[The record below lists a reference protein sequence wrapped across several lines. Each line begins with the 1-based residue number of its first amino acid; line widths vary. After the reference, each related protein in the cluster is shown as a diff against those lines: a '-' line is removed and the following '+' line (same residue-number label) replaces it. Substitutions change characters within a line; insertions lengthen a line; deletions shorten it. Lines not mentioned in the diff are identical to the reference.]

1 MLRWLV
7 LLTQVLLPSI
17 AYAVGSVSFSW
28 NGVSEATGYK
38 IHYGTSS
45 RSYSGVVDVGASL
58 TGTVPGLIEG
68 IRYYFAASC
77 YDATR
82 VSGYSNEVSTVVI
95 GAPPVVTSRSV
106 AVAGS
111 SVSLVFNKSVIV
123 AGAAPT
129 LISSTAVP
137 VTLSTPS
144 GSGTATVTYVASRQ
158 ILGAEVLTMS
168 YTQSGSG
175 IKDTADNLLASFS
188 DQSVT
193 NASGQI
199 IVALSNL
206 LPATG
211 TRYRKEV
218 ASTTVGLSTNKIASC
233 RYGAAPGSP
242 WATLSPF
249 TITGS
254 MTHRSDF
261 WMVPGG
267 GYQVCSRCL
276 DTAAMQYS
284 GDACTRFS
292 VRAERK
298 R

>member
-1 MLRWLV
+1 VLRWL
-7 LLTQVLLPSI
+7 LLLAQVLLPGL
-17 AYAVGSVSFSW
+17 AWAAGAVNLAW
-28 NGVSEATGYK
+28 DGVSEATGYK

-45 RSYSGVVDVGASL
+45 GSYSGVVDVGASL
-58 TGTVPGLIEG
+58 TGTVPGLTEG
-68 IRYYFAASC
+68 TRYYFAASC

-82 VSGYSNEVSTVVI
+82 VSGYSNEVTTIAVGS
-95 GAPPVVTSRSV
+95 PPIVTGRTV
-106 AVAGS
+106 AVAGA
-111 SVSLVFNKSVIV
+111 SVSLAFDKNVIV

-129 LISSTAVP
+129 LASSTGVP
-137 VTLSTPS
+137 ITLSMPS
-144 GSGTATVTYVASRQ
+144 GSGTATVTYAASRQ

-175 IKDTADNLLASFS
+175 IKDTANNLLASFS
-188 DQSVT
+188 GQLVT
-193 NASGQI
+193 NASSKL
-199 IVALSNL
+199 IVALSDL
-206 LPATG
+206 IPATG

-218 ASTTVGLSTNKIASC
+218 ASTTVGLSTNKVASC
-233 RYGAAPGSP
+233 RYGATPGLP
-242 WATLSPF
+242 WANLVPF
-249 TITGS
+249 TITGN

-276 DTAAMQYS
+276 DTAAVQYS

>member
-1 MLRWLV
+1 LLLLV
-7 LLTQVLLPSI
+7 QVFLPGI
-17 AYAVGSVSFSW
+17 AWATGSVNLAW
-28 NGVSEATGYK
+28 DGVSEATGYK

-45 RSYSGVVDVGASL
+45 GNYSSVVDVGASL
-58 TGTVPGLIEG
+58 TGTVSGLIEG
-68 IRYYFAASC
+68 TRYYFAASC
-77 YDATR
+77 YDLTR
-82 VSGYSNEVSTVVI
+82 VSGYSNEVSTIVP
-95 GAPPVVTSRSV
+95 ATPPVVTERSV
-106 AVAGS
+106 ATLGA
-111 SVSLVFNKSVIV
+111 SVSLVFSESVIV

-129 LISSTAVP
+129 LVSSTAVP

-144 GSGTATVTYVASRQ
+144 GSGTATVTYAASRQ

-175 IKDTADNLLASFS
+175 IKDAENNLLASFS
-188 DQSVT
+188 GQSVT
-193 NASGQI
+193 NVSNQI
-199 IVALSNL
+199 IVALSDL
-206 LPATG
+206 IPAAG

-218 ASTTVGLSTNKIASC
+218 ASTTIGLSTNKVASC
-233 RYGAAPGSP
+233 RYGAAPGLP
-242 WATLSPF
+242 WADLVPF
-249 TITGS
+249 TTTGN

-276 DTAAMQYS
+276 DTAAVQYS

-298 R
+298 W